1 MKNLFLKVLI
11 CSICVIGTAITDLES
26 TEAQQLAASLDD
38 RTYVCTVN
46 PNADLNKGK
55 CRAEAGG
62 NSMCY
67 SFGSGTACHGTLRY

>member
-1 MKNLFLKVLI
+1 MKKRILKVLI
-11 CSICVIGTAITDLES
+11 CSIFAIGTSITDLES
-26 TEAQQLAASLDD
+26 TEAQELISLDD

-46 PNADLNKGK
+46 PNEDLNKGK